1 MKNYVIFKGINSNTY
16 SNLIISELPCIS
28 KPELRVETTEIDGKD
43 GDIIDELGYASY
55 DKTLKI
61 GLTSSNNIDNIIKFF
76 SGSGDIVFSNE
87 PDKYYKAYIY
97 EQIDY
102 ERLLRFKEAD
112 VTIHVQ
118 PFKYLL
124 NEEDV
129 VLNITNQT
137 SLTVN
142 NQGLEKSK
150 PILKLYGSGT
160 ITISLNGLT
169 AFTVTIDEDDDY
181 IVIDSMEEEA
191 YNDTELK
198 NRNMSGEFPL
208 LESGNNTIS
217 WTGSLTKI
225 EVTPNSRWL

>member
-1 MKNYVIFKGINSNTY
+1 MKNYVIFKGVNSNTF

-61 GLTSSNNIDNIIKFF
+61 GLKSSEDIDKIIKYF
-76 SGSGDIVFSNE
+76 SGSGNIVFSNE

-97 EQIDY
+97 EQIDF

-112 VTIHVQ
+112 ITIHVQ

-124 NEEDV
+124 NENDV

-142 NQGLEKSK
+142 NQGLELAK

-181 IVIDSMEEEA
+181 IVIDSTEAEA

-208 LESGNNTIS
+208 LESGTNTIS
-217 WTGSLTKI
+217 WTGTLTKI

>member
-160 ITISLNGLT
+160 ITVSLNGLT

-208 LESGNNTIS
+208 LETGNNTIS

>member
-1 MKNYVIFKGINSNTY
+1 MKNYVIFKGVNSNTY

-28 KPELRVETTEIDGKD
+28 KPELRVDTTEIDGKD

-61 GLTSSNNIDNIIKFF
+61 ALKSSENIDEIIKFF
-76 SGSGDIVFSNE
+76 SGSGNIVFSNE

-97 EQIDY
+97 EQIDF
-102 ERLLRFKEAD
+102 ERLLRFKEVD
-112 VTIHVQ
+112 ITIHVQ

-160 ITISLNGLT
+160 ITVSLNGLT

-208 LESGNNTIS
+208 LETGNNTIS

>member
-1 MKNYVIFKGINSNTY
+1 MKNYVIFKGVNSNTY
-16 SNLIISELPCIS
+16 SNLLISELPCIS
-28 KPELRVETTEIDGKD
+28 KPELRVDTTEIDGKD

-61 GLTSSNNIDNIIKFF
+61 ALKSSENIDEIIKFF
-76 SGSGDIVFSNE
+76 SGSGNIVFSNE

-97 EQIDY
+97 EQIDF

-112 VTIHVQ
+112 ITIHVQ

-160 ITISLNGLT
+160 ITVSLNGLT

-208 LESGNNTIS
+208 LETGNNTIS
-217 WTGSLTKI
+217 WTGSLTKM
-225 EVTPNSRWL
+225 EVTPKSRWL

>member
-1 MKNYVIFKGINSNTY
+1 MKNYVIFKGVNSNTY

-28 KPELRVETTEIDGKD
+28 KPELRVDTTEIDGKD
-43 GDIIDELGYASY
+43 GDIIDELGYAAY

-61 GLTSSNNIDNIIKFF
+61 GLTSSDNIDKIIKFF
-76 SGSGDIVFSNE
+76 SGPGDIVFSNE

-160 ITISLNGLT
+160 ITVSLNGLT

-198 NRNMSGEFPL
+198 NRNMSGEFLL
-208 LESGNNTIS
+208 LETGNNTIS

>member
-1 MKNYVIFKGINSNTY
+1 MKNYVIFKGVNSNTY

-28 KPELRVETTEIDGKD
+28 KPELRVDTTEIDGKD
-43 GDIIDELGYASY
+43 GDIIDELGYSAY

-61 GLTSSNNIDNIIKFF
+61 GLTSSDNIDKIIKFF
-76 SGSGDIVFSNE
+76 SGSGNIVFSNE

-181 IVIDSMEEEA
+181 IVIDSLEEEA

-208 LESGNNTIS
+208 LETGNNTIS

-225 EVTPNSRWL
+225 EVIPNSRWL

>member
-1 MKNYVIFKGINSNTY
+1 MKNYVIFKGVNSNTY

-28 KPELRVETTEIDGKD
+28 KPELRVDTTEIDGKD
-43 GDIIDELGYASY
+43 GDIIDELGYAAY

-61 GLTSSNNIDNIIKFF
+61 GLTSSDNIDKIIKFF

-181 IVIDSMEEEA
+181 IAIDSMEEEA

-208 LESGNNTIS
+208 LETGNNTIS

>member
-1 MKNYVIFKGINSNTY
+1 M
-16 SNLIISELPCIS
+16 
-28 KPELRVETTEIDGKD
+28 
-43 GDIIDELGYASY
+43 
-55 DKTLKI
+55 
-61 GLTSSNNIDNIIKFF
+61 
-76 SGSGDIVFSNE
+76 
-87 PDKYYKAYIY
+87 
-97 EQIDY
+97 
-102 ERLLRFKEAD
+102 RFKEAD
-112 VTIHVQ
+112 ITIHVQ

-160 ITISLNGLT
+160 ITVSLNGLT

-208 LESGNNTIS
+208 LETGNNTIS

>member
-1 MKNYVIFKGINSNTY
+1 MKNYVIFKGVNSNTY

-28 KPELRVETTEIDGKD
+28 KPELRVDTTEIDGKD

-61 GLTSSNNIDNIIKFF
+61 ALKSSENIDEIIKFF
-76 SGSGDIVFSNE
+76 SGSGNIVFSNE

-97 EQIDY
+97 EQIDF

-112 VTIHVQ
+112 ITIHVQ

-160 ITISLNGLT
+160 ITVSLNGLT

-191 YNDTELK
+191 CNDTELK

-208 LESGNNTIS
+208 LETGNNTIS

>member
-1 MKNYVIFKGINSNTY
+1 M
-16 SNLIISELPCIS
+16 
-28 KPELRVETTEIDGKD
+28 
-43 GDIIDELGYASY
+43 
-55 DKTLKI
+55 
-61 GLTSSNNIDNIIKFF
+61 
-76 SGSGDIVFSNE
+76 
-87 PDKYYKAYIY
+87 
-97 EQIDY
+97 
-102 ERLLRFKEAD
+102 
-112 VTIHVQ
+112 
-118 PFKYLL
+118 
-124 NEEDV
+124 
-129 VLNITNQT
+129 
-137 SLTVN
+137 TVN

-181 IVIDSMEEEA
+181 IAIDSMEEEA

-208 LESGNNTIS
+208 LETGNNTIS

>member
-1 MKNYVIFKGINSNTY
+1 MKNYVIFKGVNSNTY

-28 KPELRVETTEIDGKD
+28 KPELRVDTTEIDGKD

-61 GLTSSNNIDNIIKFF
+61 ALKSSENIDEIIKFF
-76 SGSGDIVFSNE
+76 SGSGNIVFSNE

-97 EQIDY
+97 EQIDF

-112 VTIHVQ
+112 ITIHVQ

-160 ITISLNGLT
+160 ITVSLNGLT

-208 LESGNNTIS
+208 LETGNNTIS

>member
-43 GDIIDELGYASY
+43 GDIIDKLGYAAY
-55 DKTLKI
+55 DKTMKI
-61 GLTSSNNIDNIIKFF
+61 GLTSSDNIDNIIKFF
-76 SGSGDIVFSNE
+76 SGSGDIIFSNE

-112 VTIHVQ
+112 ITIHVQ

-124 NEEDV
+124 NEKDV

-137 SLTVN
+137 LLTVN
-142 NQGLEKSK
+142 NQGLEKAK
-150 PILKLYGSGT
+150 PIIKLYGSGT
-160 ITISLNGLT
+160 ISISLNSLT
-169 AFTVTIDEDDDY
+169 SFSVNIAEEDGY
-181 IVIDSMEEEA
+181 VIIDSTEEEA
-191 YNDTELK
+191 YTDTELK

-208 LESGNNTIS
+208 LESGDNTIT
-217 WTGSLTKI
+217 WTGNLTKI
-225 EVTPNSRWL
+225 EITPNSRWL

>member
-225 EVTPNSRWL
+225 EVTLNSRWL